1 MTEYKIIL
9 DGLKAYGV
17 EVVSQDPVN
26 LPRNLMLRRGSPNSG
41 PATLRLRQQRQ
52 KGRTRVNGDAGG
64 PVRI

>member
-41 PATLRLRQQRQ
+41 PATLRLRQ
-52 KGRTRVNGDAGG
+52 
-64 PVRI
+64 